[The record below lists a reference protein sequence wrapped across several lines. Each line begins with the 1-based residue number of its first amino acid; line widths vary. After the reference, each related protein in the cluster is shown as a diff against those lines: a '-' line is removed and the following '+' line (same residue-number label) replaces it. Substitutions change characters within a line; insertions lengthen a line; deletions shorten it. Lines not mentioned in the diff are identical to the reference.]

1 LELEVCFYVQP
12 LSKLY
17 IIVYDMHKIVKQLT
31 SCGGEKLF
39 MPKHD
44 IYDCTNDYVYNH
56 IWHLWQLQ
64 EYVVDIF
71 LPNCEILLKT
81 KNH

>member
-17 IIVYDMHKIVKQLT
+17 IIVYDIHEIVKQLT
-31 SCGGEKLF
+31 SCGGEKAP
-39 MPKHD
+39 MPKRD
-44 IYDCTNDYVYNH
+44 IYDYTNDYVYNH
-56 IWHLWQLQ
+56 IWHLWQLHD
-64 EYVVDIF
+64 YVVDIF